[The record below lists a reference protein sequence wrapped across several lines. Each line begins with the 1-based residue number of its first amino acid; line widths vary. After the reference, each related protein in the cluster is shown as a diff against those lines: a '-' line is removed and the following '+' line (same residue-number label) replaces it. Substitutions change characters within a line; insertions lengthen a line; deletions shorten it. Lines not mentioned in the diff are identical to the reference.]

1 MSDRNKRCNI
11 WSNRLTESR
20 HGSTMGCGINN
31 TFAGYLLPLGEIKQG
46 YKEGEKGTLWRYI
59 LESKQLMTWQL
70 TESGMGQDFN
80 QQIDVEVVKN
90 LGGLLWCWHGKKKRM
105 TDVTDIWFVR
115 SHQCKYVAPFDVN
128 YVTRGCLYLQSMQTL
143 FIYYTQ
149 EWNVMP
155 CIIKHSAKHWD

>member
-1 MSDRNKRCNI
+1 MNDRNKRC
-11 WSNRLTESR
+11 SDGLTESR
-20 HGSTMGCGINN
+20 HSRTMRCRINN

-59 LESKQLMTWQL
+59 LESKQLMTWRL

-80 QQIDVEVVKN
+80 HQIDVEVIKN

-115 SHQCKYVAPFDVN
+115 SHQCECVGPFDVN
-128 YVTRGCLYLQSMQTL
+128 YVARGYLRSTQTL
-143 FIYYTQ
+143 FINYTQ

-155 CIIKHSAKHWD
+155 CIIKHSAKRWD